1 MDFKTK
7 ALAVILSITVICIIG
22 ISIFG
27 ISRDKKEALESDR
40 IKRAESIAAY
50 DEDDVYHVN
59 TKTVVNFKEPI
70 IEQFRK
76 ESQLVVSSV
85 DAVIELE
92 LKQTGVIDVA
102 FLNKSQIIKY
112 RGTGRF
118 YIDMS
123 DMSEDDI
130 TVDEE
135 NKTVTIKIPHTQM
148 IPVDID
154 PDRFESQDAK
164 KGLLAFGD
172 LKFTP
177 VEYNDL
183 QSECKSKL
191 EGKINTKENRLKAD
205 ENAVEEIIKI
215 YNPIVKSLDEEYE
228 VEAVFTDITPG
239 IQ

>member
-7 ALAVILSITVICIIG
+7 VLAAILAVIVFCIIG
-22 ISIFG
+22 ISVFG
-27 ISRDKKEALESDR
+27 ISRDKKEALENER
-40 IKRAESIAAY
+40 IKRAESIVGF
-50 DEDDVYHVN
+50 DEDEVYHVN

-102 FLNKSQIIKY
+102 FLNKSQVIKY

-123 DMSEDDI
+123 DMSEDNI

-135 NKTVTIKIPHTQM
+135 NKTVTIEIPHTKL

-177 VEYNDL
+177 VEYNNL
-183 QSECKSKL
+183 QTECKNKL
-191 EGKINTKENRLKAD
+191 EGKINTKENRIKAD
-205 ENAVEEIIKI
+205 ENATQEIIKI
-215 YNPIVKSLDEEYE
+215 YTPIVKSLDEEYE
-228 VEAVFTDITPG
+228 VKAVFTDISAGT
-239 IQ
+239 Q

>member
-191 EGKINTKENRLKAD
+191 EGKINTKENRQKAD